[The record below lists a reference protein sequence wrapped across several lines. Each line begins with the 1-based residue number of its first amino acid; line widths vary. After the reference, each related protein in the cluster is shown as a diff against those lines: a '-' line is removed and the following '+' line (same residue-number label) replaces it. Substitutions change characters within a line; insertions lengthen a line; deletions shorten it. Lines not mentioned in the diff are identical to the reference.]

1 MNAITIVLRS
11 GMGMLLDS
19 VRPYLK
25 PGMPI
30 AIGRAGAVIAEVAEG
45 NAIEDKRLA
54 AEAAAGY
61 IDSVERYVEGANTL
75 ESVVAGLEN
84 TLLNIERHA
93 EAGQNGSALQAM
105 DALRRIRE
113 LTAAFLDNSGARA
126 ERGSPASGA
135 AAEPA
140 YPGAAAARRPVN
152 PGEQSRFTPLG
163 NGQQTGRQQEE
174 EHQLRLHAARYEWL
188 RDAALD
194 TGSANV
200 PMVRIGMGDPLQGAA
215 LDMALNEAMS
225 NWPIHDDDYYYAHDF
240 EKDARDAA
248 DFAQKLEQHLSG
260 RAEALYAE
268 KVVPLRP
275 SIFDVITGT
284 AGATGDGSGAQL
296 PPLDKHL
303 AQVEQV
309 AAGLREDQAELAQSI
324 LVLEDW
330 LERVEIEDGYV
341 GVPVIEAVEVVVTEL
356 KRQQQVIHPVACRY
370 GHWFAGDSDEAAF
383 VRERGI
389 CRDCADVDEQL
400 TGQVLLKPCSF
411 CGGPPKPI
419 VTHADHPFGAAPRM
433 SDYGDDGLWVEAC
446 VFCHECG
453 AQGPALQR
461 NISDASDYDSVLED
475 AVDLWQN
482 RDERH
487 AELYQAGHAEGL
499 NLFPRPDIE
508 PAPQVLCAGV
518 DVATDRVELAIHNW
532 TAPAEGGDA

>member
-54 AEAAAGY
+54 AESAAGY

-126 ERGSPASGA
+126 ERGAPASGA
-135 AAEPA
+135 DAEPA
-140 YPGAAAARRPVN
+140 YPGAAAARRLVDPIK
-152 PGEQSRFTPLG
+152 PG
-163 NGQQTGRQQEE
+163 
-174 EHQLRLHAARYEWL
+174 
-188 RDAALD
+188 
-194 TGSANV
+194 
-200 PMVRIGMGDPLQGAA
+200 
-215 LDMALNEAMS
+215 
-225 NWPIHDDDYYYAHDF
+225 
-240 EKDARDAA
+240 
-248 DFAQKLEQHLSG
+248 
-260 RAEALYAE
+260 
-268 KVVPLRP
+268 
-275 SIFDVITGT
+275 IFDVITGT
-284 AGATGDGSGAQL
+284 ACVTGDGSGTQL
-296 PPLDKHL
+296 PPLEEHL

-309 AAGLREDQAELAQSI
+309 AAGLREDQAELAESI

-370 GHWFAGDSDEAAF
+370 DHWFAGDSEEASF
-383 VRERGI
+383 IREHGV
-389 CRDCADVDEQL
+389 CRACAEVDSML
-400 TGQVLLKPCSF
+400 
-411 CGGPPKPI
+411 CG
-419 VTHADHPFGAAPRM
+419 
-433 SDYGDDGLWVEAC
+433 S
-446 VFCHECG
+446 
-453 AQGPALQR
+453 
-461 NISDASDYDSVLED
+461 
-475 AVDLWQN
+475 
-482 RDERH
+482 
-487 AELYQAGHAEGL
+487 
-499 NLFPRPDIE
+499 
-508 PAPQVLCAGV
+508 
-518 DVATDRVELAIHNW
+518 
-532 TAPAEGGDA
+532 PAEGGEA

>member
-1 MNAITIVLRS
+1 MERITLVLKS

-54 AEAAAGY
+54 AESAAGY

-152 PGEQSRFTPLG
+152 PGEQP
-163 NGQQTGRQQEE
+163 
-174 EHQLRLHAARYEWL
+174 H
-188 RDAALD
+188 
-194 TGSANV
+194 SA
-200 PMVRIGMGDPLQGAA
+200 P
-215 LDMALNEAMS
+215 
-225 NWPIHDDDYYYAHDF
+225 
-240 EKDARDAA
+240 
-248 DFAQKLEQHLSG
+248 
-260 RAEALYAE
+260 
-268 KVVPLRP
+268 VVPLKP

-296 PPLDKHL
+296 PPLDEHL

-309 AAGLREDQAELAQSI
+309 AAGLREDQAELAESI

-356 KRQQQVIHPVACRY
+356 KRQQQAIHPVACRY

-419 VTHADHPFGAAPRM
+419 VTHAEYPFGAAPRM

-453 AQGPALQR
+453 AQGPAIQR

-508 PAPQVLCAGV
+508 PVPQALCAGV